1 MTSFNTI
8 KGEFPDF
15 LEISRTLIF
24 KASKNSE
31 PSSKSKIRLF
41 SNAATAVVLPLLGF
55 ENKIIFLG
63 LTLEALVFSFGNSI
77 MFFSNHY
84 HPY

>member
-1 MTSFNTI
+1 MTSFKTI

-41 SNAATAVVLPLLGF
+41 SNAATAVV
-55 ENKIIFLG
+55 
-63 LTLEALVFSFGNSI
+63 FSFVIVEVFYHLLLYLHFNI
-77 MFFSNHY
+77 AQHTFS
-84 HPY
+84 PLT